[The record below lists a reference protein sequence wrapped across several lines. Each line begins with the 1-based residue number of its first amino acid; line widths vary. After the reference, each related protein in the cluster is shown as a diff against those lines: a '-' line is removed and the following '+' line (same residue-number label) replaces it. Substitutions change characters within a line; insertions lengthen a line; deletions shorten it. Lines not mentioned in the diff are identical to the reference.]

1 MTVVL
6 DTGVVVAFYDRA
18 DPDHELAAR
27 WIDVLDE
34 DLVTTP
40 LAVAEMDYL
49 VSRDGGQAGRD
60 ALWRDL
66 RVGAYG
72 VRWWADGMAETLDIA
87 RHQPSL
93 GLADAS
99 LVALAGLLRTG
110 RIATFDQ
117 HFRSLNT
124 PRGEPFTLL
133 PGDA

>member
-1 MTVVL
+1 LSVVL

-18 DPDHELAAR
+18 DPDHDLAAR
-27 WIDVLDE
+27 WIEVLDE

-49 VSRDGGQAGRD
+49 VTRDGGQAGRD

-72 VRWWADGMAETLDIA
+72 VRWWADGLGETLDIA
-87 RHQPSL
+87 QRQPSL
-93 GLADAS
+93 GLTDAS
-99 LVALAGLLRTG
+99 LVALAGLLRTS

-117 HFRSLNT
+117 HFRSVRT
-124 PRGEPFTLL
+124 SRGEAFTLL

>member
-1 MTVVL
+1 LTVVL

-72 VRWWADGMAETLDIA
+72 VRWWADGLAETLDIA

-93 GLADAS
+93 GLTDAS

-124 PRGEPFTLL
+124 SRGEPFTLL
-133 PGDA
+133 PRDA